1 MKNNRSDALEAETPA
16 QLLETLRQLV
26 VETEQLLDNAGE
38 HAGDKISELRER
50 VERAGGSVR
59 EFYGTARQKI
69 LSGARR
75 ADETIR
81 ARPYESL
88 AVTLGIGVL
97 IGALIR
103 RSK

>member
-38 HAGDKISELRER
+38 HAGEKISELRER
-50 VERAGGSVR
+50 INRANDSVH
-59 EFYGTARQKI
+59 ELHGTAWRKI
-69 LSGARR
+69 IAGARR

-81 ARPYESL
+81 AHPYGSL
-88 AVTLGIGVL
+88 AVTLGVSVIL
-97 IGALIR
+97 GAFIR
-103 RSK
+103 RSR

>member
-38 HAGDKISELRER
+38 HAGEKISELRER
-50 VERAGGSVR
+50 IDRASDSVH

-69 LSGARR
+69 IAGARR

-81 ARPYESL
+81 THPYESL
-88 AVTLGIGVL
+88 AVTLGVGVIL
-97 IGALIR
+97 GAFIR
-103 RSK
+103 RSR